1 VSGSCHEIEKL
12 IYTYAERIDAGD
24 FAGVADLF
32 ARGTVRGPG
41 GPGASGRD
49 AVLALY
55 TATTRR
61 YEDDG
66 TPHTKHVTTNV
77 AIDVDD
83 DAGVATARSCFTV
96 FQGLAG
102 FPLQPIIAGRYE
114 DRFERFSGVWHF
126 VERRIFPE
134 LYGDLS
140 RHLLAALPGSG
151 GGDER

>member
-1 VSGSCHEIEKL
+1 MSDPRREIEEL
-12 IYTYAERIDAGD
+12 IYSYAERIDAGD

-32 ARGTVRGPG
+32 GRGTIKGPV
-41 GPGASGRD
+41 GPGASGRE

-77 AIDVDD
+77 VVDVDD
-83 DAGVATARSCFTV
+83 DAGVATARSYFTV
-96 FQGLAG
+96 FQALAD

-114 DRFERFSGVWHF
+114 DRFERLSGRWHF
-126 VERRIFPE
+126 LERRIVPE

-140 RHLLAALPGSG
+140 RHLLAALPRSG
-151 GGDER
+151 DGDG